1 MNPSGSDR
9 SRGPGPGRPR
19 PGGSRPGS
27 SRTGGSGAGGSR
39 SGSSRPGSSRPGP
52 SRPGVRG
59 LRTPATAGVLRAGE
73 DRREPSRRKPKV
85 TKSTP
90 AIEAVGSRLT
100 RDLSR
105 AVPNRPGSAA
115 GAEAQNRELRILAIG
130 PLETGVLIVPV
141 RDGRILA
148 ARILGRRVRTKA
160 IPALLMDAVSV
171 SEAQRA
177 QNLGRQVP
185 VPESPIQT
193 VRATLP
199 REVPTERPGG
209 FLSTTE

>member
-1 MNPSGSDR
+1 VAATDPGDLVPVGR
-9 SRGPGPGRPR
+9 VPVVRVPEAPERGVPELAAPGRVVPGPVVPDRVPR
-19 PGGSRPGS
+19 VPV
-27 SRTGGSGAGGSR
+27 
-39 SGSSRPGSSRPGP
+39 
-52 SRPGVRG
+52 VRG
-59 LRTPATAGVLRAGE
+59 RRTPATAGVLRAGE